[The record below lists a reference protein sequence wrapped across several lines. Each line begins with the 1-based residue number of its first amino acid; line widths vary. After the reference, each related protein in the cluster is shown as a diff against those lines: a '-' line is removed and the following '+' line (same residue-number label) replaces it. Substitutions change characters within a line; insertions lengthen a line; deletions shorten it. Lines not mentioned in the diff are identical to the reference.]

1 MNELLPVG
9 SIVKLKNN
17 KEYMIIGFYPC
28 RPNSKN
34 QYEYIVCESKKGLK
48 NPSEK
53 LEPKEDYFYLK
64 KEQITEVL
72 FIGFSDFEFDFFSKI
87 SNEFNEKVKKMKI
100 EKNKIEEN
108 DIINIYS
115 DIINEYVEED
125 EK

>member
-1 MNELLPVG
+1 MKELLPVG

-28 RPNSKN
+28 KPNSKN

-48 NPSEK
+48 NTSEK

-72 FIGFSDFEFDFFSKI
+72 FIGFSDFEFDFYTRL
-87 SNEFNEKVKKMKI
+87 SNELITNLEKEKKKNDKL
-100 EKNKIEEN
+100 EKKDLIK
-108 DIINIYS
+108 IYS
-115 DIINEYVEED
+115 DIIDEYVKED
-125 EK
+125 KK